1 MLPENKPKKK
11 DVTPRVFF
19 IWGDAMSG
27 KTYLA
32 RQFPD
37 PILLNTDGNYIKVD
51 TPSVYI
57 TDYKQLLLTLK
68 ELEEQNGKVFK
79 TIIIDLVEDVRRMI
93 SKQVCTKYNE
103 ETLGENKKI
112 RGTDWVVDKTMWY
125 DFIHYTTHL
134 INYNIVFTCH
144 VMDDTD
150 PIDGTKQIVPMLKK
164 KDLDVLEGRCDFSIR
179 TSKLGSKYIARIT
192 SKRNGLTKDDVKDE
206 KIKKILN
213 YVGGIENE

>member
-51 TPSVYI
+51 TPSLYI
-57 TDYKQLLLTLK
+57 TDYEQLLLALK
-68 ELEEQNGKVFK
+68 ELEEQKGKVFK
-79 TIIIDLVEDVRRMI
+79 TIIIDLAEDIRRLI
-93 SKQVCTKYNE
+93 TKQVCTKYNE

-112 RGTDWVVDKTMWY
+112 YGMDWAVDKDLWY
-125 DFIHYTTHL
+125 KFIFYVTSL
-134 INYNIVFTCH
+134 INYNVVFTSH
-144 VMDDTD
+144 IMDEVGT
-150 PIDGTKQIVPMLKK
+150 DGTKKTVPALKK
-164 KDLDVLEGRCDFSIR
+164 KDLEVVEGRCDFSIR

-192 SKRNGLTKDDVKDE
+192 SKRNTLKKDDITDE

>member
-68 ELEEQNGKVFK
+68 ELEDQQGKVFK
-79 TIIIDLVEDVRRMI
+79 TIIIDLVEDVRGLI
-93 SKQVCTKYNE
+93 TKQVCEKYDE
-103 ETLGENKKI
+103 ENLGENKKVYG
-112 RGTDWVVDKTMWY
+112 RDWTADRKLWY
-125 DFIHYTTHL
+125 DFIFYIT
-134 INYNIVFTCH
+134 NMMKYNIEFT
-144 VMDDTD
+144 
-150 PIDGTKQIVPMLKK
+150 
-164 KDLDVLEGRCDFSIR
+164 
-179 TSKLGSKYIARIT
+179 
-192 SKRNGLTKDDVKDE
+192 
-206 KIKKILN
+206 
-213 YVGGIENE
+213 

>member
-68 ELEEQNGKVFK
+68 ELEDQQGKVFK
-79 TIIIDLVEDVRRMI
+79 TIIIDLVEDVRGLI
-93 SKQVCTKYNE
+93 TKQVCEKYDE
-103 ETLGENKKI
+103 ENLGENKKVYG
-112 RGTDWVVDKTMWY
+112 RDWTADRKLWY
-125 DFIHYTTHL
+125 DFIFYIT
-134 INYNIVFTCH
+134 NMMKYNIVFTCH
-144 VMDDTD
+144 IMDETD
-150 PIDGTKQIVPMLKK
+150 PDGTKQIVPMLKK

-179 TSKLGSKYIARIT
+179 TSKLGTKYIARIT
-192 SKRNGLTKDDVKDE
+192 SKRNTLKKDDVKDE
-206 KIKKILN
+206 KIKKILQ